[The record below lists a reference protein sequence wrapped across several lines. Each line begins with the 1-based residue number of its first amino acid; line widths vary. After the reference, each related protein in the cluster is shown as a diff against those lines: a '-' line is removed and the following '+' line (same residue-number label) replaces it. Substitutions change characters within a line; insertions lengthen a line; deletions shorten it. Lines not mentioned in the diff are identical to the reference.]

1 MFLLEPVFP
10 QSANRNNNT
19 FHISIHYLNHRFP
32 MKKSDPHIPA
42 FYLTLLTLFLE
53 VLFFSFPLSAQD
65 PISLDKVNYI
75 ALSPEAAALHDAVN
89 YPVEGNLEC

>member
-1 MFLLEPVFP
+1 MAGLFICP
-10 QSANRNNNT
+10 SINRN
-19 FHISIHYLNHRFP
+19 FVSLYLSNLFKKYEAPLP
-32 MKKSDPHIPA
+32 MKQNAFHIPA
-42 FYLTLLTLFLE
+42 FYLSLLTLFSAA
-53 VLFFSFPLSAQD
+53 LFSSFPLSAQD